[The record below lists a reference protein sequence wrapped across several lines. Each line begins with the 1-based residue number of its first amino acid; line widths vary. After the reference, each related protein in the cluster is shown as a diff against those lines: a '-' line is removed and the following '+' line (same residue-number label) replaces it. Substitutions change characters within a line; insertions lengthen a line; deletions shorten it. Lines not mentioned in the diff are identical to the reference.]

1 MNNYNF
7 RGKECW
13 LDDDGKK
20 VYGKWVYG
28 YLIDADK
35 ICPPKI
41 DLTAPDFFDL
51 INFVDPETVG
61 QETTIKDI
69 KLSKIFSGDILGVPN
84 KKYMPWVVEFH
95 DGIFWAV
102 CRDIKVKYNPNS
114 YGLDRQHLKDFVS
127 KPSEYYTD
135 AGIKKEYFIVV
146 GNIHDNAELVE
157 GK

>member
-1 MNNYNF
+1 MNYKF

-28 YLIDADK
+28 YLMDADK
-35 ICPPKI
+35 ICPPNI

-61 QETTIKDI
+61 QFKGFDKNGKE
-69 KLSKIFSGDILGVPN
+69 LYVGDIISDEKSKVLALICFGKIIKEVISDYD
-84 KKYMPWVVEFH
+84 KKIKTVEIHGFYYK
-95 DGIFWAV
+95 DLQAN
-102 CRDIKVKYNPNS
+102 RDVLNQAIYPD
-114 YGLDRQHLKDFVS
+114 DRIAF
-127 KPSEYYTD
+127 Y
-135 AGIKKEYFIVV
+135 V
-146 GNIHDNAELVE
+146 GNIHDNPELLE